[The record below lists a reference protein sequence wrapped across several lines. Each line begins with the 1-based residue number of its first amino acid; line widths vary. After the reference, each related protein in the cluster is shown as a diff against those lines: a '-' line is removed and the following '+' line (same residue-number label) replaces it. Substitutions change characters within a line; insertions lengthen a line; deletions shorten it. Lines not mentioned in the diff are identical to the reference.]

1 MAAARLAAA
10 ATDEV
15 AGGGR
20 VGMWCPWGPAPSET
34 GGGGTTPFLKADSMA
49 GVGMEPPKG
58 SVISAGKEAIEVNVI
73 QAMMYSTGCFF
84 PSCSR

>member
-58 SVISAGKEAIEVNVI
+58 SVIWAGKEAIEVKCNSSYDVFHRL
-73 QAMMYSTGCFF
+73 FF
-84 PSCSR
+84 LPFL

>member
-84 PSCSR
+84 PSCR